1 MYKNLI
7 SHYAFLRVLL
17 ISLILCSSCS
27 KDNYDNYDTIKGA
40 NNVIYEIPI
49 AELNTDNVFKA
60 IFSKKFNNRSFEN
73 FLVNKNDYKLKSTNE
88 FFIPEK
94 NAVVSKTDSLISY
107 TMLIKRNGEKVNYFE
122 NLVIQINSKNQ
133 YSANIIRY
141 YPKSFEINQEH
152 NSFSLIADKQLVPL
166 NQEAGK
172 KIKNSMRL
180 DNQTCISVS
189 YSVCNQG
196 GKDHIAGERCTK
208 VYRDVSN
215 TVCFETEI
223 GGGGDY
229 GSTWG
234 WNYSNGIT
242 FPGSGDGLE
251 HDDNPFTITTAPID
265 PRLDIGIE
273 GSIIYDESYDAFFS
287 QIFYNNLGE
296 LKTWADQNRDLYNII
311 LNSVINDQWSAKS
324 LKFANLAMKFLNDNP
339 NEIVLATEIISEI
352 LLNPSL
358 NIDLESSFNSPFN
371 IDRSSIKDVTEEDKK
386 FNKIYKALTDSPAF
400 KNLFLN
406 LFDNNNKRFNVKF
419 EIIENLDTS
428 VRKIDGFTTPPVLEG
443 RPTLIQINKQIL
455 TSTGLRPMTNIE
467 IAKTILHECIH
478 AYLAIKG
485 KYPDAGG
492 SSIPGIENM
501 TFAEVLKATRPGT
514 GAQHD
519 FMYKNMVPTIQ
530 KILAEIRDAV
540 TSSTTRA
547 TVESIRLQP
556 NFYTNPKSTTL
567 WKWDDYFYYLSLNG
581 LQDTEAFKIS
591 FPAKTDQFELL
602 LEYTAFG
609 HKHLKN

>member
-1 MYKNLI
+1 
-7 SHYAFLRVLL
+7 L
-17 ISLILCSSCS
+17 ISLIICSSCS

-133 YSANIIRY
+133 YSTNIIRY
-141 YPKSFEINQEH
+141 YPKSFEINQDH

-172 KIKNSMRL
+172 KIKNSMRS

-196 GKDHIAGERCTK
+196 GKDHIAGENCTK
-208 VYRDVSN
+208 IYRNVSN
-215 TVCFETEI
+215 NVCFETET
-223 GGGGDY
+223 GGGDY
-229 GSTWG
+229 GGIWG

-251 HDDNPFTITTAPID
+251 HGDNPFTITTAPID

-296 LKTWADQNRDLYNII
+296 LKTWADQNRDLYNLI

-358 NIDLESSFNSPFN
+358 NIDLESSFKSPFN

-386 FNKIYKALTDSPAF
+386 FNKLYDALKTSPEF
-400 KNLFLN
+400 KKLFID
-406 LFDNNNKRFNVKF
+406 LFDGDKSRINVKF
-419 EIIENLDTS
+419 EIADRVFEDNDTS
-428 VRKIDGFTTPPVLEG
+428 KPEVNATTSEDPVTKNLTIKIS
-443 RPTLIQINKQIL
+443 KQIL
-455 TSTGLRPMTNIE
+455 ISGTTKSQTNIE
-467 IAKTILHECIH
+467 NAKTILHECIH
-478 AYLAIKG
+478 AYLFSKAAKPSVGANFVTILNTM
-485 KYPDAGG
+485 YPT
-492 SSIPGIENM
+492 PNE
-501 TFAEVLKATRPGT
+501 
-514 GAQHD
+514 QHN
-519 FMYKNMVPTIQ
+519 FMYDKMIPTMQ
-530 KILAEIRDAV
+530 KVLGEIRDLV
-540 TSSTTRA
+540 TTEPKRNILETYKMYPTANPLTSTPFNWL
-547 TVESIRLQP
+547 E
-556 NFYTNPKSTTL
+556 FYK
-567 WKWDDYFYYLSLNG
+567 YLSFVG
-581 LQDTEAFKIS
+581 LTEAYCFKED
-591 FPAKTDQFELL
+591 FPAKSDALRVYNNYVDAGKNELDR
-602 LEYTAFG
+602 
-609 HKHLKN
+609 

>member
-1 MYKNLI
+1 M
-7 SHYAFLRVLL
+7 

-107 TMLIKRNGEKVNYFE
+107 TMLIKRNSEKVNYFE

-141 YPKSFEINQEH
+141 YPKSFEINKDH

-172 KIKNSMRL
+172 KIKNSMRS

-196 GKDHIAGERCTK
+196 GKDHIAGENCTK
-208 VYRDVSN
+208 IYRDVSN
-215 TVCFETEI
+215 TVCFETET
-223 GGGGDY
+223 GGGDY
-229 GSTWG
+229 GGIWG

-251 HDDNPFTITTAPID
+251 HGDNPFTITTAPID

-311 LNSVINDQWSAKS
+311 LNNVINDQWSAKS
-324 LKFANLAMKFLNDNP
+324 LKFANFAIKFLNDNSEVTWEQFENWFMGTPEGQDGEYDAAFWENP
-339 NEIVLATEIISEI
+339 NLTFQQQSLPSYNNYVNNMARFADGTLMKGADNIYTLVGGKVLEARLKDKDGTENTCALKVSIALVRSDIVIPNLPGITLEGSDEFSGKFFFLNAKELNAWMRKTFGTNTGIGNTPINDKHLSYNAADGGQNGEDFPNKLKNIRGIYSMITTEDYDKKGASGHAD
-352 LLNPSL
+352 LLFTNIAGFGTCVFDCFFNLPIQR
-358 NIDLESSFNSPFN
+358 IDLW
-371 IDRSSIKDVTEEDKK
+371 I
-386 FNKIYKALTDSPAF
+386 
-400 KNLFLN
+400 LN
-406 LFDNNNKRFNVKF
+406 
-419 EIIENLDTS
+419 
-428 VRKIDGFTTPPVLEG
+428 
-443 RPTLIQINKQIL
+443 
-455 TSTGLRPMTNIE
+455 
-467 IAKTILHECIH
+467 
-478 AYLAIKG
+478 
-485 KYPDAGG
+485 
-492 SSIPGIENM
+492 
-501 TFAEVLKATRPGT
+501 
-514 GAQHD
+514 
-519 FMYKNMVPTIQ
+519 
-530 KILAEIRDAV
+530 
-540 TSSTTRA
+540 
-547 TVESIRLQP
+547 
-556 NFYTNPKSTTL
+556 
-567 WKWDDYFYYLSLNG
+567 
-581 LQDTEAFKIS
+581 
-591 FPAKTDQFELL
+591 
-602 LEYTAFG
+602 
-609 HKHLKN
+609 